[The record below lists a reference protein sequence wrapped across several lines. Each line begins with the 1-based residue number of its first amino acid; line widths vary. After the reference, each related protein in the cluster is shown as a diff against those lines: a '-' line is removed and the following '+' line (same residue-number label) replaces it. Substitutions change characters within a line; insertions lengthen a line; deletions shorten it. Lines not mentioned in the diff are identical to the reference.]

1 MWNKIKLIISSVYE
15 FLKPVIDIFLSE
27 IGPLLAQIAM
37 EAVKIMANK
46 DISNSEKREAAFEH
60 VKSEL
65 LSRGI
70 SIGSSI
76 MYLAIEIAVQKLK
89 EIQDKK

>member
-1 MWNKIKLIISSVYE
+1 MWSKIKLIVSSVYE

-27 IGPLLAQIAM
+27 IGPLLAKIAM

-46 DISNSEKREAAFEH
+46 DIANSDRREEAFEY
-60 VKSEL
+60 VKGEL

-76 MYLAIEIAVQKLK
+76 IYLAIEIAVQKLK